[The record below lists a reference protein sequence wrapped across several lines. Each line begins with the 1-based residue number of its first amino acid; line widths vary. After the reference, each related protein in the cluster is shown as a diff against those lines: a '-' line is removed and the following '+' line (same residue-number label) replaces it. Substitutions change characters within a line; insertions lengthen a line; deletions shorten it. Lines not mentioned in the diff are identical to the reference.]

1 MIASG
6 NHTLKMRSG
15 VEGSLTQLLLKSI
28 ERIRF
33 FDFAALRATSL
44 RITCGRKINCNLTFF
59 IGKGRTF
66 YALVTD
72 AYEAFEHFGFFKF
85 LASSEWN
92 YTEGSEQY
100 GALPFITGTL
110 MTTLLALIFCI
121 PFSLPVALFVGEY
134 FKGTKMAAVLSTVT
148 DLLAGIPSIIYGLWG
163 FYTLRP
169 IIMALNIS
177 PQGSGVLTASL
188 VLAIMII
195 PYAASLSAEFI
206 KMVPN
211 DLKEGAYSLGATRA
225 EVIRKVVFPVA
236 GSGIFSSYILAIGRA
251 LGETMT
257 VTMLIG
263 NTNNI
268 PESITSTGNSMASII
283 ANQFGEA
290 DDLRLSSLIAIG
302 LILFL
307 ITAIINMVGKIMIKR
322 ARIV

>member
-1 MIASG
+1 MNDRIY
-6 NHTLKMRSG
+6 RI
-15 VEGSLTQLLLKSI
+15 LL
-28 ERIRF
+28 
-33 FDFAALRATSL
+33 FAAALVMPL
-44 RITCGRKINCNLTFF
+44 VCG
-59 IGKGRTF
+59 GVV

-72 AYEAFEHFGFFKF
+72 AHEAFEHFGFFNF
-85 LASSEWN
+85 LTSSEWS
-92 YTEGSEQY
+92 YTEGAEQY

-134 FKGTKMAAVLSTVT
+134 FKGTRVAAILSTVT

-169 IIMALNIS
+169 LIIMLDIS
-177 PQGSGVLTASL
+177 PQGSGVLIASL
-188 VLAIMII
+188 VLAIMIV

-211 DLKEGAYSLGATRA
+211 DLKEAAYSLGATRA
-225 EVIRKVVFPVA
+225 EVVARVVFPVA
-236 GSGIFSSYILAIGRA
+236 GSGIFSAYILAIGRA

-268 PESITSTGNSMASII
+268 PDSITSTGNSMASII

-307 ITAIINMVGKIMIKR
+307 ITAVINMIGKIMIKR

>member
-1 MIASG
+1 MGDKLYRVVLFI
-6 NHTLKMRSG
+6 
-15 VEGSLTQLLLKSI
+15 
-28 ERIRF
+28 
-33 FDFAALRATSL
+33 AALVIPTV
-44 RITCGRKINCNLTFF
+44 CGGVVYT
-59 IGKGRTF
+59 
-66 YALVTD
+66 LVTD
-72 AYEAFEHFGFFKF
+72 AYAAFEHFGFFNF
-85 LASSEWN
+85 LTSSDWN
-92 YTEGSEQY
+92 YTESQESY

-110 MTTLLALIFCI
+110 MTTFLALLFCI
-121 PFSLPVALFVGEY
+121 PFSMPVALFVGEY
-134 FKGTKMAAVLSTVT
+134 FRGTRIAAVLSTVT

-169 IIMALNIS
+169 IIMELNIS
-177 PQGSGVLTASL
+177 PQGSGILTASL

-211 DLKEGAYSLGATRA
+211 DLKESAYSLGATRA
-225 EVIRKVVFPVA
+225 EVVRNVIFPVA
-236 GSGIFSSYILAIGRA
+236 GSGIFSAYILAIGRA

-268 PESITSTGNSMASII
+268 PDSITSTGNSMASII

-290 DDLRLSSLIAIG
+290 DGLRLSSLIAIG

-307 ITAIINMVGKIMIKR
+307 ITAGINLVGKIMIKR
-322 ARIV
+322 ARIS

>member
-1 MIASG
+1 MNDKIY
-6 NHTLKMRSG
+6 K
-15 VEGSLTQLLLKSI
+15 VLL
-28 ERIRF
+28 
-33 FDFAALRATSL
+33 FAATL
-44 RITCGRKINCNLTFF
+44 IMPIVCGGI
-59 IGKGRTF
+59 I
-66 YALVTD
+66 YALTTD
-72 AYEAFEHFGFFKF
+72 AYEAFEHFGFFNF
-85 LASSEWN
+85 LTSSEWS
-92 YTEGSEQY
+92 YTDGAEKY
-100 GALPFITGTL
+100 GALPFITGTIL
-110 MTTLLALIFCI
+110 TTLLALVFCI

-134 FKGTKMAAVLSTVT
+134 FKGTKIASMLSTVT
-148 DLLAGIPSIIYGLWG
+148 ELLAGIPSIIYGLWG

-169 IIMALNIS
+169 LIMALNIS
-177 PQGSGVLTASL
+177 PQGSSILTASI

-211 DLKEGAYSLGATRA
+211 DLKESAYSLGATRA
-225 EVIRKVVFPVA
+225 EIIRKVVFPVA
-236 GSGIFSSYILAIGRA
+236 GSGIFSSYVLAIGRA

-268 PESITSTGNSMASII
+268 PDSITSTGNSMASII

-307 ITAIINMVGKIMIKR
+307 ITAVINLIGKIMIKR
-322 ARIV
+322 ASIT

>member
-1 MIASG
+1 MNDKIY
-6 NHTLKMRSG
+6 N
-15 VEGSLTQLLLKSI
+15 LLLLL
-28 ERIRF
+28 
-33 FDFAALRATSL
+33 AALVVPL
-44 RITCGRKINCNLTFF
+44 VCGGIV
-59 IGKGRTF
+59 
-66 YALVTD
+66 YALITD
-72 AYEAFEHFGFFKF
+72 ATEAFNHFGFLNF
-85 LASSEWN
+85 LTSSEWS
-92 YTEGSEQY
+92 YTEGSETY
-100 GALPFITGTL
+100 GALPFVVGTL
-110 MTTLLALIFCI
+110 LTTLLALLFCI

-134 FKGTKMAAVLSTVT
+134 FRGTKLAAVLSTVT

-169 IIMALNIS
+169 VIMALDIS

-225 EVIRKVVFPVA
+225 EVIRHIVFPFA
-236 GSGIFSSYILAIGRA
+236 GSGIFSAYILAIGRA

-268 PESITSTGNSMASII
+268 PGSLTATGNSMASII

-290 DDLRLSSLIAIG
+290 DGLRLSSLIAIG
-302 LILFL
+302 LLLFL
-307 ITAIINMVGKIMIKR
+307 ITAFINMVGKIMIKR
-322 ARIV
+322 ARIS

>member
-1 MIASG
+1 M
-6 NHTLKMRSG
+6 NDKLY
-15 VEGSLTQLLLKSI
+15 
-28 ERIRF
+28 
-33 FDFAALRATSL
+33 
-44 RITCGRKINCNLTFF
+44 RITLFVSALIMPIVCG
-59 IGKGRTF
+59 GVV

-72 AYEAFEHFGFFKF
+72 AHDAFEHFGFLRF
-85 LASSEWN
+85 LTSSEWS
-92 YTEGSEQY
+92 YTEGYERY

-110 MTTLLALIFCI
+110 LTTLLALIFCI

-134 FKGTKMAAVLSTVT
+134 FRGTKIASVLITVT

-169 IIMALNIS
+169 VIMALGIS
-177 PQGSGVLTASL
+177 PQGSGILTASL
-188 VLAIMII
+188 MLAIMIV
-195 PYAASLSAEFI
+195 PYAASLSTEFI
-206 KMVPN
+206 KLMQN
-211 DLKEGAYSLGATRA
+211 DLKVGAYSLGATRA
-225 EVIRKVVFPVA
+225 EVVRKVIFPMA
-236 GSGIFSSYILAIGRA
+236 GSGVFSSYVLAIGRA

-268 PESITSTGNSMASII
+268 PSSITSTGNSMASII

-290 DDLRLSSLIAIG
+290 DSLRLSSLIAIG

-307 ITAIINMVGKIMIKR
+307 ITALINMIGKVMIKR

>member
-1 MIASG
+1 MNDKLYKI
-6 NHTLKMRSG
+6 
-15 VEGSLTQLLLKSI
+15 LL
-28 ERIRF
+28 
-33 FDFAALRATSL
+33 FAAAL
-44 RITCGRKINCNLTFF
+44 IMPIVCG
-59 IGKGRTF
+59 GVV

-72 AYEAFEHFGFFKF
+72 AHEAIEHFGFFKF
-85 LASSEWN
+85 LTSSEWS
-92 YTEGSEQY
+92 YTEGAENY

-134 FKGTKMAAVLSTVT
+134 FKGTRIAAILSTVI

-169 IIMALNIS
+169 LIMSLNIS
-177 PQGSGVLTASL
+177 PQGSGILTASL
-188 VLAIMII
+188 VLAIMIV
-195 PYAASLSAEFI
+195 PYAASLSSEFI

-268 PESITSTGNSMASII
+268 PNSITSTGNSMASII

-290 DDLRLSSLIAIG
+290 DGLRLSSLIAIG

-307 ITAIINMVGKIMIKR
+307 ITALINLIGKIMIKR
-322 ARIV
+322 ARIA

>member
-1 MIASG
+1 MNDKLYKVLLFIVALIMPIVCG
-6 NHTLKMRSG
+6 G
-15 VEGSLTQLLLKSI
+15 VV
-28 ERIRF
+28 
-33 FDFAALRATSL
+33 
-44 RITCGRKINCNLTFF
+44 
-59 IGKGRTF
+59 

-72 AYEAFEHFGFFKF
+72 AYDAFEHFGFFRF
-85 LASSEWN
+85 LTSSEWS
-92 YTEGSEQY
+92 YTEGAEQY
-100 GALPFITGTL
+100 GALPFIIGTL
-110 MTTLLALIFCI
+110 MTTLLALFFCI

-134 FKGTKMAAVLSTVT
+134 FRDSRIAAVLSTVV

-169 IIMALNIS
+169 IIMALGIS
-177 PQGSGVLTASL
+177 PQGSGILTASL

-195 PYAASLSAEFI
+195 PYASSLSAEFI

-211 DLKEGAYSLGATRA
+211 DLKEGAYSLGATRL
-225 EVIRKVVFPVA
+225 EVVRNVVFPVA
-236 GSGIFSSYILAIGRA
+236 GSGIFSSYVLAIGRA

-263 NTNNI
+263 NTNDMPN
-268 PESITSTGNSMASII
+268 SITATGNSMASII

-290 DDLRLSSLIAIG
+290 DGLRLSSLIAIG

-322 ARIV
+322 ARIA

>member
-1 MIASG
+1 MNDKLYKI
-6 NHTLKMRSG
+6 
-15 VEGSLTQLLLKSI
+15 LL
-28 ERIRF
+28 
-33 FDFAALRATSL
+33 FAAAL
-44 RITCGRKINCNLTFF
+44 IMPIVCG
-59 IGKGRTF
+59 GVV
-66 YALVTD
+66 YALATD

-85 LASSEWN
+85 LTSSEWN
-92 YTEGSEQY
+92 YTEGAEQY

-110 MTTLLALIFCI
+110 LTTLLALIICI

-134 FKGTKMAAVLSTVT
+134 FKDTKVAAVLSTVT

-169 IIMALNIS
+169 VIMALNIS

-225 EVIRKVVFPVA
+225 EVIRKVIFPVA

-268 PESITSTGNSMASII
+268 PNSITSTGNSMASII

-290 DDLRLSSLIAIG
+290 DDLRLSALIAIG

-307 ITAIINMVGKIMIKR
+307 ITAAINMVGKMMIKR

>member
-1 MIASG
+1 MNDKIYRVI
-6 NHTLKMRSG
+6 LF
-15 VEGSLTQLLLKSI
+15 I
-28 ERIRF
+28 
-33 FDFAALRATSL
+33 AAL
-44 RITCGRKINCNLTFF
+44 IVPVVCG
-59 IGKGRTF
+59 GVV

-85 LASSEWN
+85 LTSSEWS
-92 YTEGSEQY
+92 YTDGAEQY

-134 FKGTKMAAVLSTVT
+134 FKGTNIAAVLSTVT

-177 PQGSGVLTASL
+177 PQGSGILTASL

-225 EVIRKVVFPVA
+225 EVIRRVVFPVA
-236 GSGIFSSYILAIGRA
+236 GSGIFSSYVVAIGRA

-268 PESITSTGNSMASII
+268 PDSITSTGNSMASII

-290 DDLRLSSLIAIG
+290 DGLRLSSLIAIG
-302 LILFL
+302 LVLFL
-307 ITAIINMVGKIMIKR
+307 ITAAINMVGKIMIKR
-322 ARIV
+322 ARIS

>member
-1 MIASG
+1 MNDKLYRGFLFI
-6 NHTLKMRSG
+6 
-15 VEGSLTQLLLKSI
+15 
-28 ERIRF
+28 
-33 FDFAALRATSL
+33 AALVVPVV
-44 RITCGRKINCNLTFF
+44 CG
-59 IGKGRTF
+59 GVV

-72 AYEAFEHFGFFKF
+72 AYDAFEHFGFFRF
-85 LASSEWN
+85 LTSSEWN
-92 YTEGSEQY
+92 YTEGAEQY

-110 MTTLLALIFCI
+110 LTTLLALIFCI

-134 FKGTKMAAVLSTVT
+134 FKGTKVAALLSTVT

-169 IIMALNIS
+169 VIMALNIS
-177 PQGSGVLTASL
+177 PQGSGILTASL

-206 KMVPN
+206 KMVPG

-225 EVIRKVVFPVA
+225 EVVRKVLFPVA
-236 GSGIFSSYILAIGRA
+236 GSGIFSSYVLAIGRA

-263 NTNNI
+263 NTNDI
-268 PESITSTGNSMASII
+268 PQSITSTGNSMASII

-307 ITAIINMVGKIMIKR
+307 ITAAINMVGKIMIKR
-322 ARIV
+322 ARI

>member
-1 MIASG
+1 MNDKLYRI
-6 NHTLKMRSG
+6 TLF
-15 VEGSLTQLLLKSI
+15 V
-28 ERIRF
+28 
-33 FDFAALRATSL
+33 AAL
-44 RITCGRKINCNLTFF
+44 IMPIVCG
-59 IGKGRTF
+59 GVV

-72 AYEAFEHFGFFKF
+72 AYNAFEHFGFFNF
-85 LASSEWN
+85 LTSSEWS

-110 MTTLLALIFCI
+110 MTTLLALVFCI

-134 FKGTKMAAVLSTVT
+134 FKGTKVAAVLSTVT

-169 IIMALNIS
+169 LIMALNIS

-188 VLAIMII
+188 VLAIMIV

-206 KMVPN
+206 KMIPN

-236 GSGIFSSYILAIGRA
+236 GSGIFSSYVLAIGRA

-257 VTMLIG
+257 VTMLIETPTTSP
-263 NTNNI
+263 NRLPLQVI
-268 PESITSTGNSMASII
+268 PWHPSSPTSLAKQTTYVSH
-283 ANQFGEA
+283 
-290 DDLRLSSLIAIG
+290 R
-302 LILFL
+302 
-307 ITAIINMVGKIMIKR
+307 
-322 ARIV
+322 

>member
-1 MIASG
+1 MNDKLYKIV
-6 NHTLKMRSG
+6 LF
-15 VEGSLTQLLLKSI
+15 V
-28 ERIRF
+28 
-33 FDFAALRATSL
+33 AAL
-44 RITCGRKINCNLTFF
+44 IMPIVCGGVI
-59 IGKGRTF
+59 

-72 AYEAFEHFGFFKF
+72 AYDAFEHFGFLNF
-85 LASSEWN
+85 LTSSDWD
-92 YTEGSEQY
+92 YTEGAERY
-100 GALPFITGTL
+100 GALPFVTGTL

-134 FKGTKMAAVLSTVT
+134 FKGSKIATALSTIT

-169 IIMALNIS
+169 IIMSLNIS
-177 PQGSGVLTASL
+177 PHGSGVLTASL
-188 VLAIMII
+188 VLAIMIV

-225 EVIRKVVFPVA
+225 EVVRKIIFPVA
-236 GSGIFSSYILAIGRA
+236 GSGIFSSYVLAIGRA

-268 PESITSTGNSMASII
+268 PNSITSTGNSMASII

-307 ITAIINMVGKIMIKR
+307 ITAIINMIGKIMIKR

>member
-1 MIASG
+1 MNDKLYKVLLFIVALIMPIVCG
-6 NHTLKMRSG
+6 G
-15 VEGSLTQLLLKSI
+15 VV
-28 ERIRF
+28 
-33 FDFAALRATSL
+33 
-44 RITCGRKINCNLTFF
+44 
-59 IGKGRTF
+59 

-72 AYEAFEHFGFFKF
+72 AYDAFEHFGFFRF
-85 LASSEWN
+85 LTSSEWS
-92 YTEGSEQY
+92 YTEGAEQY

-110 MTTLLALIFCI
+110 MTTLLALVFCI

-134 FKGTKMAAVLSTVT
+134 FRDSRIAAVLSTVV

-177 PQGSGVLTASL
+177 PQGSGILTASL

-195 PYAASLSAEFI
+195 PYASSLSAEFI

-211 DLKEGAYSLGATRA
+211 DLKEGAYSLGATRL
-225 EVIRKVVFPVA
+225 EVVRSVVFPVA
-236 GSGIFSSYILAIGRA
+236 GSGIFSSYVLAIGRA

-263 NTNNI
+263 NTNDMPN
-268 PESITSTGNSMASII
+268 SITATGNSMASII

-290 DDLRLSSLIAIG
+290 DGLRLSSLIAIG

-322 ARIV
+322 ARIA

>member
-1 MIASG
+1 M
-6 NHTLKMRSG
+6 TDKLY
-15 VEGSLTQLLLKSI
+15 
-28 ERIRF
+28 RIIL
-33 FDFAALRATSL
+33 FAAAL
-44 RITCGRKINCNLTFF
+44 IMPIVCG
-59 IGKGRTF
+59 GVV

-72 AYEAFEHFGFFKF
+72 AYDAFEHFGFLKF
-85 LASSEWN
+85 LTSSDWS
-92 YTEGSEQY
+92 YTEGNEQY

-134 FKGTKMAAVLSTVT
+134 FKGTKVAAVLSTVT

-169 IIMALNIS
+169 IIMELDIS
-177 PQGSGVLTASL
+177 QQGSGILTASL

-225 EVIRKVVFPVA
+225 EVVRKVIFPVA
-236 GSGIFSSYILAIGRA
+236 GSGVFSSYVLAIGRA

-268 PESITSTGNSMASII
+268 PDSITSTGNSMASII

-302 LILFL
+302 LVLFL
-307 ITAIINMVGKIMIKR
+307 ITALINMIGKIMIKR
-322 ARIV
+322 ARIA

>member
-1 MIASG
+1 MNDKLYKII
-6 NHTLKMRSG
+6 L
-15 VEGSLTQLLLKSI
+15 
-28 ERIRF
+28 F
-33 FDFAALRATSL
+33 FAALVMP
-44 RITCGRKINCNLTFF
+44 IVCG
-59 IGKGRTF
+59 GVV

-72 AYEAFEHFGFFKF
+72 AHDAFEHFGFLQF
-85 LASSEWN
+85 LTSSDWS
-92 YTEGSEQY
+92 YTEGNEQY

-134 FKGTKMAAVLSTVT
+134 FKGTKVASVLSTVT

-169 IIMALNIS
+169 IIMSLNIS

-206 KMVPN
+206 KMVPS

-225 EVIRKVVFPVA
+225 EVVRKIIFPVA
-236 GSGIFSSYILAIGRA
+236 GSGIFSSYVLAIGRA

-268 PESITSTGNSMASII
+268 PDSITSTGNSMASII

-290 DDLRLSSLIAIG
+290 DGLRLSSLIAIG

-307 ITAIINMVGKIMIKR
+307 ITALINMVGKIMIKR

>member
-1 MIASG
+1 MNDKIY
-6 NHTLKMRSG
+6 N
-15 VEGSLTQLLLKSI
+15 LLLLL
-28 ERIRF
+28 
-33 FDFAALRATSL
+33 AALVVPL
-44 RITCGRKINCNLTFF
+44 VCGGIV
-59 IGKGRTF
+59 

-72 AYEAFEHFGFFKF
+72 ATEAFNHFGFLNF
-85 LASSEWN
+85 LTSSEWS
-92 YTEGSEQY
+92 YTEGSETY
-100 GALPFITGTL
+100 GALPFVVGTL
-110 MTTLLALIFCI
+110 LTTLLALLFCI

-134 FKGTKMAAVLSTVT
+134 FRGTRVAAVLSTVT

-169 IIMALNIS
+169 VIMALDIS
-177 PQGSGVLTASL
+177 PQGSGVLTASM

-206 KMVPN
+206 KMVPG

-225 EVIRKVVFPVA
+225 EVIRRIVFPFA
-236 GSGIFSSYILAIGRA
+236 GSGIFSAYILAIGRA

-268 PESITSTGNSMASII
+268 PASLTATGNSMASII

-290 DDLRLSSLIAIG
+290 DGLRLSSLIAIG
-302 LILFL
+302 LLLFL
-307 ITAIINMVGKIMIKR
+307 ITALINMVGKIMIKR
-322 ARIV
+322 ARIA

>member
-1 MIASG
+1 MNDKLYKI
-6 NHTLKMRSG
+6 
-15 VEGSLTQLLLKSI
+15 LL
-28 ERIRF
+28 
-33 FDFAALRATSL
+33 FAAAL
-44 RITCGRKINCNLTFF
+44 IMPIVCG
-59 IGKGRTF
+59 GVV

-72 AYEAFEHFGFFKF
+72 AYEAFEHFGFFRF
-85 LASSEWN
+85 LTSSEWS
-92 YTEGSEQY
+92 YTEGAEQY

-110 MTTLLALIFCI
+110 MTTLLALLFCI

-134 FKGTKMAAVLSTVT
+134 FKGSRVAAILRTVT

-169 IIMALNIS
+169 VIMALNIS

-211 DLKEGAYSLGATRA
+211 ELKEGAYSLGATRA
-225 EVIRKVVFPVA
+225 EVIRKVIFPVA
-236 GSGIFSSYILAIGRA
+236 GSGIFSSYVLAIGRA

-268 PESITSTGNSMASII
+268 PSSITSTGNSMASII

-290 DDLRLSSLIAIG
+290 DDLRLSSLVAIG

-307 ITAIINMVGKIMIKR
+307 ITAIINLIGKVLIKR

>member
-1 MIASG
+1 M
-6 NHTLKMRSG
+6 NDKLY
-15 VEGSLTQLLLKSI
+15 
-28 ERIRF
+28 
-33 FDFAALRATSL
+33 
-44 RITCGRKINCNLTFF
+44 RITLFIAACIMPILCGGIV
-59 IGKGRTF
+59 

-72 AYEAFEHFGFFKF
+72 AYDAFEHFGFFKF
-85 LASSEWN
+85 LASSEWS
-92 YTEGSEQY
+92 YTEGAEHY

-110 MTTLLALIFCI
+110 MTTLLALLFCI

-134 FKGTKMAAVLSTVT
+134 FKGSKIVAMLSTVT

-169 IIMALNIS
+169 IVMALNIS

-188 VLAIMII
+188 VLAIMIV
-195 PYAASLSAEFI
+195 PYAASLSTEFI

-225 EVIRKVVFPVA
+225 EVVRKVVFPVA
-236 GSGIFSSYILAIGRA
+236 GSGIFSSYVLAIGRA

-268 PESITSTGNSMASII
+268 PDSLTSTGNSMASII

-307 ITAIINMVGKIMIKR
+307 ITAIINLIGRIMIKR
-322 ARIV
+322 ARIA

>member
-1 MIASG
+1 MNDKIYKII
-6 NHTLKMRSG
+6 L
-15 VEGSLTQLLLKSI
+15 
-28 ERIRF
+28 F
-33 FDFAALRATSL
+33 FTALVMP
-44 RITCGRKINCNLTFF
+44 IVCGGIV
-59 IGKGRTF
+59 

-72 AYEAFEHFGFFKF
+72 AYDAFEHFGFFRF
-85 LASSEWN
+85 LTSSEWD
-92 YTEGSEQY
+92 YTEGSETY

-110 MTTLLALIFCI
+110 MTTLLALVFCI

-134 FKGTKMAAVLSTVT
+134 FKGRRIATVLSTVT

-177 PQGSGVLTASL
+177 EQGSGVLTASL

-195 PYAASLSAEFI
+195 PYAASLSSEFI

-225 EVIRKVVFPVA
+225 EVIRKVIFPVA
-236 GSGIFSSYILAIGRA
+236 GSGIFSSYVLAIGRA

-268 PESITSTGNSMASII
+268 PNSITSTGNSMASII

-307 ITAIINMVGKIMIKR
+307 ITAAINMVGKIMIKR
-322 ARIV
+322 ARIS

>member
-1 MIASG
+1 MNDKIY
-6 NHTLKMRSG
+6 N
-15 VEGSLTQLLLKSI
+15 SLLWV
-28 ERIRF
+28 
-33 FDFAALRATSL
+33 AALVVPL
-44 RITCGRKINCNLTFF
+44 VCGGIV
-59 IGKGRTF
+59 

-72 AYEAFEHFGFFKF
+72 ATEAFNHFGFLNF
-85 LASSEWN
+85 LTSSEWS
-92 YTEGSEQY
+92 YTEGSETY
-100 GALPFITGTL
+100 GALPFVVGTL
-110 MTTLLALIFCI
+110 LTTLLALLFCI

-134 FKGTKMAAVLSTVT
+134 YRGTKLAAVLSTVT

-169 IIMALNIS
+169 VIMALDIS

-225 EVIRKVVFPVA
+225 EVIRHIVFPFA
-236 GSGIFSSYILAIGRA
+236 GSGIFSAYILAIGRA

-268 PESITSTGNSMASII
+268 PGSLTATGNSMASII

-290 DDLRLSSLIAIG
+290 DGLRLSSLIAIG
-302 LILFL
+302 LLLFL
-307 ITAIINMVGKIMIKR
+307 ITAFINMVGKIMIKR
-322 ARIV
+322 ARIS

>member
-1 MIASG
+1 M
-6 NHTLKMRSG
+6 NDKLY
-15 VEGSLTQLLLKSI
+15 
-28 ERIRF
+28 RIILF
-33 FDFAALRATSL
+33 VSALVMP
-44 RITCGRKINCNLTFF
+44 IVCGGIV
-59 IGKGRTF
+59 

-72 AYEAFEHFGFFKF
+72 AYDAFEHFGFLKF
-85 LASSEWN
+85 LTSSEWS
-92 YTEGSEQY
+92 YTEGAEQY

-134 FKGTKMAAVLSTVT
+134 FKGTRIASVLSTVT

-169 IIMALNIS
+169 IIRALNIS
-177 PQGSGVLTASL
+177 PQGSGILTASL
-188 VLAIMII
+188 VLAIMIV

-211 DLKEGAYSLGATRA
+211 DLKESAYSLGATRA
-225 EVIRKVVFPVA
+225 EVVRKVIFPVA
-236 GSGIFSSYILAIGRA
+236 GSGIFSSYVLAVGRA

-268 PESITSTGNSMASII
+268 PDSITSTGNSMASII

-290 DDLRLSSLIAIG
+290 DGLRLSSLIAIG

-307 ITAIINMVGKIMIKR
+307 ITALINMIGKVMIKR
-322 ARIV
+322 ARIA

>member
-1 MIASG
+1 MNDKIY
-6 NHTLKMRSG
+6 K
-15 VEGSLTQLLLKSI
+15 VLL
-28 ERIRF
+28 F
-33 FDFAALRATSL
+33 VAALVMPL
-44 RITCGRKINCNLTFF
+44 VCG
-59 IGKGRTF
+59 GVV

-72 AYEAFEHFGFFKF
+72 AYDAFEHFGFFKF
-85 LASSEWN
+85 LTSKEWS
-92 YTEGSEQY
+92 YTEGAEQY

-134 FKGTKMAAVLSTVT
+134 FKGTKIASVLSTVT

-169 IIMALNIS
+169 LIMELNIS

-188 VLAIMII
+188 VLAIMIV

-236 GSGIFSSYILAIGRA
+236 GSGIFSSYIMAIGRA

-268 PESITSTGNSMASII
+268 PVSITSTGNSMASII

-290 DDLRLSSLIAIG
+290 SDLRFSSLIAIG
-302 LILFL
+302 LVLFL
-307 ITAIINMVGKIMIKR
+307 ITAIINMIGKMMIKR
-322 ARIV
+322 ARIS